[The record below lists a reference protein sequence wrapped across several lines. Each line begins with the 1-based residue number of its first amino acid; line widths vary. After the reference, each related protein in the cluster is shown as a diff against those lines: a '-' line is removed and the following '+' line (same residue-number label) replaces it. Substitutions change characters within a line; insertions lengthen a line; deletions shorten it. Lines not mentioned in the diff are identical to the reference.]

1 MFVKINRRKFIS
13 YCSLAATT
21 VVFYPAIQGC
31 SGKQNI
37 DLNEFIKLSSI
48 LTGFKESDL
57 DKLLADTYLKSL
69 TEYPPSKASL
79 AEIYSDLNIGVNKI
93 PDSKN
98 IEQTVLKDPQK
109 KLLADTVIN
118 YWMTGTYRSKDGM
131 KVSNYESMYAFKATG
146 YLIPN
151 AQCRGNF
158 GFWENKPV
166 IT

>member
-1 MFVKINRRKFIS
+1 MNTT
-13 YCSLAATT
+13 LARVHSSATANA
-21 VVFYPAIQGC
+21 PN
-31 SGKQNI
+31 SR
-37 DLNEFIKLSSI
+37 LLSSI
-48 LTGFKESDL
+48 LTGFKESEL

-93 PDSKN
+93 PDSKH
-98 IEQTVLKDPQK
+98 IEQTVLKDPQT

-131 KVSNYESMYAFKATG
+131 KVSDYESMYAFKATG

>member
-1 MFVKINRRKFIS
+1 MKVRINRRKFIS
-13 YCSLAATT
+13 YCSFAAASA
-21 VVFYPAIQGC
+21 VFFPVIQGC

-48 LTGFKESDL
+48 LTGFKESEL
-57 DKLLADTYLKSL
+57 DKSLADTYLKSL
-69 TEYPPSKASL
+69 MEYPPSKASL
-79 AEIYSDLNIGVNKI
+79 GEIYSVLNIESNKI
-93 PDSKN
+93 PNSRS
-98 IEQTVLKDPQK
+98 IEQTVLNDPQK
-109 KLLADTVIN
+109 KLLADTLIN
-118 YWMTGTYRSKDGM
+118 YWMTGTYKSKEGM

-166 IT
+166 VT

>member
-1 MFVKINRRKFIS
+1 MSARINRRKFIF
-13 YCSLAATT
+13 YCSATAATA
-21 VVFYPAIQGC
+21 FLYPAVHGC

-48 LTGFKESDL
+48 LTGFNESEL

-69 TEYPPSKASL
+69 MEYPPSKASL
-79 AEIYSDLNIGVNKI
+79 ADIYSDLNIEPNKV

-98 IEQTVLKDPQK
+98 IEQTVLNDPQK

>member
-31 SGKQNI
+31 SGKQKI
-37 DLNEFIKLSSI
+37 DLNEFVKLSSI
-48 LTGFKESDL
+48 LIGFKESEL

-69 TEYPPSKASL
+69 TEYPASKASL
-79 AEIYSDLNIGVNKI
+79 AEVYSDLNIGVNKI

>member
-1 MFVKINRRKFIS
+1 MAVKLNRRKFIS
-13 YCSLAATT
+13 YCSIAAAT

-37 DLNEFIKLSSI
+37 DLNEFVMLSSI
-48 LTGFKESDL
+48 LTGFKESEL

-131 KVSNYESMYAFKATG
+131 KVSDYESMYAFKATG